1 MKTNNLT
8 YKTNRIAPNG
18 EQWEI
23 SIRLN
28 DQCKN
33 GHQDFD
39 ITGSCYEKGKPKT
52 DQYMSHGGACG
63 DEIAKIWPEFEIFNR
78 LHLCDCKGRP
88 MYAAENGRYHFQNTS
103 FEVGRDYLRLTDK
116 EANQLIIALD
126 DKLYFA
132 YLLEN
137 MGILERWENE
147 ATNAIKL
154 LEMLTENE
162 FINDSKRYQYEPLS
176 DEQKKDIES
185 KIESGYYLPY
195 AIAKRKSDAKT
206 EAKEKEIT
214 ELRDKAN
221 KEIREIQFKLKLDVY
236 IINFGLPKFSYIFYT
251 HTKELVFN
259 WSTKITKNQFE
270 KFDVAFKRTSMFKNA
285 DVLKVSCE

>member
-1 MKTNNLT
+1 
-8 YKTNRIAPNG
+8 
-18 EQWEI
+18 
-23 SIRLN
+23 
-28 DQCKN
+28 
-33 GHQDFD
+33 
-39 ITGSCYEKGKPKT
+39 
-52 DQYMSHGGACG
+52 
-63 DEIAKIWPEFEIFNR
+63 
-78 LHLCDCKGRP
+78 

-259 WSTKITKNQFE
+259 WSSTKITKNQFE